1 MRRLVL
7 FALLALW
14 PASAAAQ
21 GSQFGIRGL
30 GAPGRPL
37 STRAAGSAGAFALFD
52 AESGLNPA
60 ALGGLAAMTATF
72 NGTQSFRRVENPA
85 GSESL
90 RESRFPHVSF
100 GGPVRGTPFAF
111 GISYSTYTNRD
122 FSAATTDTLE
132 LREVLVPVFDTL
144 SSRGGISDL
153 RFAGAYKVRERTVVG
168 GALHVLTG
176 TNRMESHRSFA
187 DSQYLPVDQSAELSY
202 AGVGASLGAVHQLG
216 TSLWVAAIARSDGNA
231 KLDRD
236 SARVATIDLPYTLGL
251 GLRWKAGAR
260 LDLAGH
266 GIFRTWSGANS
277 DLLFEGGTGADN
289 TFEVAFGGE
298 YVGDPRR
305 PYRRPIRF
313 GAHYA
318 TLPFPLQP
326 GLQPTEFGVSVGS
339 GVRFAQDRAGVDV
352 SLGYVTRSA
361 GDFDERAFV
370 VSVGVAVR
378 P

>member
-1 MRRLVL
+1 MRRVVL
-7 FALLALW
+7 LAVLALW
-14 PASAAAQ
+14 PATAAAQ
-21 GSQFGIRGL
+21 ASQFGIRGL
-30 GAPGRPL
+30 GVPGRAL
-37 STRAAGSAGAFALFD
+37 STRAAGSAGAFAMFD

-60 ALGGLAAMTATF
+60 ALGGLGAMTATF
-72 NGTQSFRRVENPA
+72 NGTQSFRRAENPA

-111 GISYSTYTNRD
+111 GISYSSYTVRD
-122 FSAATTDTLE
+122 FSAATADTLE
-132 LREVLVPVFDTL
+132 LRDVLVPVFDTL
-144 SSRGGISDL
+144 SSRGGMSDL
-153 RFAGAYKVRERTVVG
+153 RFAGSFRVRERTVVG

-176 TNRMESHRSFA
+176 SNRMESHRTFA
-187 DSQYLPVDQSAELSY
+187 DDQYLPVEQSAELSY

-216 TSLWVAAIARSDGNA
+216 ASLWVAAIARSDGNA
-231 KLDRD
+231 KVDRD
-236 SARVATIDLPYTLGL
+236 SARVATLDLPYSVGL

-260 LDLAGH
+260 LDFAGH

-277 DLLFEGGTGADN
+277 DLLAEGGTGADN

-305 PYRRPIRF
+305 PFRRPIRF
-313 GAHYA
+313 GVHYA

-326 GLQPTEFGVSVGS
+326 GLQPTELGVSVGS

-352 SLGYVTRSA
+352 SLQYVTRSA
-361 GDFDERAFV
+361 GEFDERAFI
-370 VSVGVAVR
+370 VSVGVGVR